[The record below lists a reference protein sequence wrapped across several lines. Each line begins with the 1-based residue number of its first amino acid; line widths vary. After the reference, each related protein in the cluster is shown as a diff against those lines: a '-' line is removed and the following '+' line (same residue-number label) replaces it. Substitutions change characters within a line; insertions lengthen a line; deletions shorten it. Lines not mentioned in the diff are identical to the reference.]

1 MPALVLEDLVAGYG
15 GAPVIDGLSLT
26 VGDRERVGL
35 FGPNGHGKTTL
46 LRTISGLI
54 TPTRGSIRLFERQ
67 INNLPPAAIVAEG
80 LIHVPQSNL
89 LFPEMEVLET
99 LRLAAH
105 STRARAAV
113 ATTLDAVLTLFPRLA
128 ERRRQKIRTLSGGER
143 QMVAIGVGLMGAP
156 RLLALDEPTLG
167 LSPKLKDE
175 LCTAIDDIAKSG
187 GPPLLLIE
195 QDVEFLMDL
204 TDRLVMVTHGRCG
217 VEIDAKHGFDSATIM
232 ALYFGEGRAA

>member
-1 MPALVLEDLVAGYG
+1 MLPLVLDDLVAGYG
-15 GAPVIDGLSLT
+15 AAPVLNGLTLEI
-26 VGDRERVGL
+26 GARERVGL

-46 LRTISGLI
+46 LRAISGLI
-54 TPTRGSIRLFERQ
+54 APSRGSIRLFDKP
-67 INNLPPAAIVAEG
+67 ISGMSPAAIVAEG

-105 STRARAAV
+105 SARARQTTAAS
-113 ATTLDAVLTLFPRLA
+113 LEGVLTLFPRLA
-128 ERRRQKIRTLSGGER
+128 ERRSQKIKTLSGGER

-175 LCTAIDDIAKSG
+175 LCVAIGDIAKSG
-187 GPPLLLIE
+187 LPLLLVE
-195 QDVEFLMDL
+195 QDVEFLLEL

-217 VEIDAKHGFDSATIM
+217 VELDARQGIDHATIM
-232 ALYFGEGRAA
+232 ALYFGEGHAA

>member
-1 MPALVLEDLVAGYG
+1 MPALAVDGLVAGYG
-15 GAPVIDGLSLT
+15 AAPVLDGMSLR

-54 TPTRGSIRLFERQ
+54 APTHGSMKLFGRE
-67 INNLPPAAIVAEG
+67 IVGLAPAAIVAEG

-99 LRLAAH
+99 LRLGAH
-105 STRARAAV
+105 SPRARREAASSLE
-113 ATTLDAVLTLFPRLA
+113 TVLTLFPRLGQ
-128 ERRRQKIRTLSGGER
+128 RRRQKVRTLSGGER
-143 QMVAIGVGLMGAP
+143 QMLAIGVGLMGAP

-175 LCTAIDDIAKSG
+175 LCSAIGDITKSG
-187 GPPLLLIE
+187 LPLLLVE

-204 TDRLVMVTHGRCG
+204 TDRLVMVTHGRSE
-217 VEIDAKHGFDSATIM
+217 VEIDARKGIDHAGIM
-232 ALYFGEGRAA
+232 ALYFGEGHAA

>member
-1 MPALVLEDLVAGYG
+1 MLPLVLDDLVAGYG
-15 GAPVIDGLSLT
+15 GAPVLNGLSLK
-26 VGDRERVGL
+26 VKERERVGL

-46 LRTISGLI
+46 LRAISGLI
-54 TPTRGSIRLFERQ
+54 RPSRGSIQLFDKP
-67 INNLPPAAIVAEG
+67 ISGMAPAALVAGG

-105 STRARAAV
+105 SQRARQSAA
-113 ATTLDAVLTLFPRLA
+113 ASLDSVLTLFPRLA
-128 ERRRQKIRTLSGGER
+128 ERRSQKIKTLSGGER

-167 LSPKLKDE
+167 LSPRLKDE
-175 LCTAIDDIAKSG
+175 LCVAIGNIAKSG
-187 GPPLLLIE
+187 LPLLLVE
-195 QDVEFLMDL
+195 QDVEFLLDL

-217 VEIDAKHGFDSATIM
+217 VEIDARQGIDHATIM
-232 ALYFGEGRAA
+232 ALYFGEGHAA

>member
-1 MPALVLEDLVAGYG
+1 MLPLVLDDLVAGYG
-15 GAPVIDGLSLT
+15 AAPVLNGLTLEI
-26 VGDRERVGL
+26 GARERVGL

-46 LRTISGLI
+46 LRAISGLI
-54 TPTRGSIRLFERQ
+54 APSRGSIRLFDKP
-67 INNLPPAAIVAEG
+67 ISGMSPAAIVAEG

-105 STRARAAV
+105 SSRARKTAA
-113 ATTLDAVLTLFPRLA
+113 ASLEGVLTLFPRLA
-128 ERRRQKIRTLSGGER
+128 ERRSQKIKTLSGGER

-175 LCTAIDDIAKSG
+175 LCVAIGDIAKSG
-187 GPPLLLIE
+187 LPLLLVK
-195 QDVEFLMDL
+195 QDVEFLLEL

-217 VEIDAKHGFDSATIM
+217 VELDARQGIDHATIM
-232 ALYFGEGRAA
+232 ALYFGEGHAA